1 MKIGKKSN
9 FTTSCIGFLGGAV
22 QPSSAISGFTRR
34 PEVPKRLVI
43 GGERGRQVDLC
54 ENLESRIKNPRL
66 CCIFF
71 GAADVFLS

>member
-1 MKIGKKSN
+1 M
-9 FTTSCIGFLGGAV
+9 

-43 GGERGRQVDLC
+43 GGEWGRRVDLC
-54 ENLESRIKNPRL
+54 ENLESRIKTRDFVAF
-66 CCIFF
+66 FF